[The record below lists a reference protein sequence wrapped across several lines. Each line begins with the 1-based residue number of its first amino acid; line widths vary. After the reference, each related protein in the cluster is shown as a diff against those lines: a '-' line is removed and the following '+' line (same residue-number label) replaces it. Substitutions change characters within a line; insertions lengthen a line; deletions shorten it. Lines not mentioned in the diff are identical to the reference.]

1 MHNKASKR
9 NMMNMIVYYVYSSS
23 GRADGTVIGRI
34 GVGVPTAIMTK
45 KILIREAKAGC
56 QLHRGRH
63 SAVNRR
69 APVISLYLRQ
79 SLP

>member
-9 NMMNMIVYYVYSSS
+9 NMMNIIVYYVYSSS

-45 KILIREAKAGC
+45 KF
-56 QLHRGRH
+56 
-63 SAVNRR
+63 
-69 APVISLYLRQ
+69 
-79 SLP
+79 